1 MLSLEK
7 MSPRTITSAN
17 YITSVNGMLHPTR
30 TMAEHD
36 FLYILDGTWEV
47 IEDGIPY
54 ELQTDDLLI
63 LCAGR
68 HHTGVRLC
76 NPGNRHMYFHVL
88 PTKAEQRRNMEANCT
103 QQKTSSGLMT
113 GRRAGTLNRK
123 KIEET
128 EPDAEGKK
136 EASGFEQKEKC
147 IEQNKEKIQGNARKL
162 CMDKM
167 EAAED
172 TEDPRFLRSHTLIHC
187 QKEPKIRQYF
197 HELIS
202 AYWGNDAQREDR
214 LTLLFNLILC
224 ELSSLQAETAGGPG
238 SNSML
243 ERVRQKIYSN
253 PQVFF
258 SAPEMAAEFYICPRT
273 LNNRFRASCN
283 QTFSAYQMDLK
294 LEMVRE
300 FLSHQPDAKLH
311 EAAVNFGFYDEFHL
325 SKAFKKKYG
334 YPPSKLRGSI
344 DKKGTLD

>member
-7 MSPRTITSAN
+7 MVPRTITSAN

-30 TMAEHD
+30 TMTEHD

-47 IEDGIPY
+47 IEEGIPY

-88 PTKAEQRRNMEANCT
+88 PTEGEQSR
-103 QQKTSSGLMT
+103 KT
-113 GRRAGTLNRK
+113 
-123 KIEET
+123 
-128 EPDAEGKK
+128 
-136 EASGFEQKEKC
+136 
-147 IEQNKEKIQGNARKL
+147 

-167 EAAED
+167 EATKTSED
-172 TEDPRFLRSHTLIHC
+172 SRFLRSHTLIHC

-202 AYWGNDAQREDR
+202 AYWGGDAQREDR

-224 ELSSLQAETAGGPG
+224 ELASLQEETAGGAG

-311 EAAVNFGFYDEFHL
+311 EAAVNFGFYAEFHL
-325 SKAFKKKYG
+325 SKTFKKKYG

>member
-7 MSPRTITSAN
+7 MVPRTITSAN

-30 TMAEHD
+30 TMTEHD

-47 IEDGIPY
+47 IEEGIPY

-68 HHTGVRLC
+68 YHTGVRLC

-88 PTKAEQRRNMEANCT
+88 PTEGEQSR
-103 QQKTSSGLMT
+103 KT
-113 GRRAGTLNRK
+113 
-123 KIEET
+123 
-128 EPDAEGKK
+128 
-136 EASGFEQKEKC
+136 
-147 IEQNKEKIQGNARKL
+147 

-167 EAAED
+167 EATKTSED
-172 TEDPRFLRSHTLIHC
+172 SRFLRSHTLIHC

-202 AYWGNDAQREDR
+202 AYWGGDAQREDR

-224 ELSSLQAETAGGPG
+224 ELASLQEETAGGAG

-325 SKAFKKKYG
+325 SKTFKKKYG
-334 YPPSKLRGSI
+334 YPP
-344 DKKGTLD
+344 

>member
-30 TMAEHD
+30 TMTEHD

-47 IEDGIPY
+47 IEEGIPY

-88 PTKAEQRRNMEANCT
+88 PTEGEQCR
-103 QQKTSSGLMT
+103 KT
-113 GRRAGTLNRK
+113 
-123 KIEET
+123 
-128 EPDAEGKK
+128 
-136 EASGFEQKEKC
+136 
-147 IEQNKEKIQGNARKL
+147 

-167 EAAED
+167 EATE
-172 TEDPRFLRSHTLIHC
+172 TSEDPRFLRSHTLIHC

-202 AYWGNDAQREDR
+202 AYWGGDAQREDR

-224 ELSSLQAETAGGPG
+224 ELASLQEETAGGAG